1 MRSQNFIDI
10 VLIHQYWFR
19 NSANLIHRSNYA
31 PFETKTSSYY
41 LMILHTSAWKNKALL
56 FRVSFGHR
64 GNCQLHSQLSFF
76 FSFSWTCLF
85 RYILYL
91 QFQYWPL
98 WVLFGAWHLI
108 WTMKWF
114 ILLTPVVLATRRVFL
129 DVYIY
134 QVDFLR
140 ISLFIIHIFFSRVS
154 WLICTIDGF
163 NCLHPL
169 YDWARNFR
177 KNILCCYETI
187 CCPILGN

>member
-1 MRSQNFIDI
+1 
-10 VLIHQYWFR
+10 
-19 NSANLIHRSNYA
+19 
-31 PFETKTSSYY
+31 
-41 LMILHTSAWKNKALL
+41 MILHTSAWKNKALL
-56 FRVSFGHR
+56 FLVSFSHR
-64 GNCQLHSQLSFF
+64 GNCHLHSQLSFF
-76 FSFSWTCLF
+76 LGRVYLDISHISNSNIGRCGIVSVGTIWCVTPHLDHEMIHHIDSSSASYKTRFSW
-85 RYILYL
+85 RI
-91 QFQYWPL
+91 
-98 WVLFGAWHLI
+98 
-108 WTMKWF
+108 
-114 ILLTPVVLATRRVFL
+114 
-129 DVYIY
+129 YIY

>member
-114 ILLTPVVLATRRVFL
+114 IILTPLELAIRYKTRFCRRIPIYFL
-129 DVYIY
+129 ISTNKFIY
-134 QVDFLR
+134 HSF
-140 ISLFIIHIFFSRVS
+140 HFFSRVS
-154 WLICTIDGF
+154 WLVCKFDGF
-163 NCLHPL
+163 NSL
-169 YDWARNFR
+169 YLLFEWARNFR
-177 KNILCCYETI
+177 SNILCC
-187 CCPILGN
+187 